1 MIINISSS
9 ISLDRLKNIL
19 KNCVFSWS
27 VGWFQASQPCAR
39 NSSKTSRSWPL
50 GWGDPN
56 RRWEAT
62 AVEPSTINHQPSTH
76 PTNISPPPGGQR
88 FPVAP
93 RKKTRTLI
101 RSSCVLHEPGPYS
114 AVVLIYGST
123 ESWCGHEQD
132 FTCAGTRIGI
142 HLFACLAIYHQ

>member
-1 MIINISSS
+1 MSSAEAS
-9 ISLDRLKNIL
+9 DGSRLLSLAREIL
-19 KNCVFSWS
+19 PRQAG
-27 VGWFQASQPCAR
+27 VGLLAEVIPIEDGR
-39 NSSKTSRSWPL
+39 PL
-50 GWGDPN
+50 
-56 RRWEAT
+56 RW
-62 AVEPSTINHQPSTH
+62 NHQPSTIH
-76 PTNISPPPGGQR
+76 SSNEHLPPPGGQR